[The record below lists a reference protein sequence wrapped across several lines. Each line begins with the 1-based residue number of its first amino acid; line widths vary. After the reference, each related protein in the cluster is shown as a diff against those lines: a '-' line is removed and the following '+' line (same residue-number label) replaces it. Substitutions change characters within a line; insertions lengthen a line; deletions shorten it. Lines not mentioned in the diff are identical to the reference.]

1 MSSNLKNFLLL
12 LLLASL
18 WGPSFLFIKI
28 AIEFIPPITL
38 TAIRI
43 GIGAALLFTI
53 LKFKH
58 RKLPKLKSV
67 WKHFSIAALL
77 QSAVPF
83 TLFAVGEKS
92 IDSSLAAIICG
103 SAPLFTLVLAHFFT
117 KNDRF
122 TKSKLTGS
130 GVGFFG
136 LFILVAPALF
146 GAQATLFGIFA
157 VMIGA
162 MCYAIAFVYVKK
174 FIKMTDFAPLV
185 VPTLQLIFSFL
196 FLLPVA
202 LIFEDHSTL
211 KNASPAA
218 IFSTLSLGIF
228 GSALAFVVYYKILAA
243 TSATYTS
250 MVNYMVPVV
259 GVVLGM
265 LVLDEQLTW
274 NSYLG
279 CILILVGVMIA
290 NGIIKKPAGRAES
303 RPTLV

>member
-1 MSSNLKNFLLL
+1 MTNNLKNFLLL

-28 AIEFIPPITL
+28 AIDFIPPITL

-43 GIGAALLFTI
+43 GIGAALLLSI
-53 LKFKH
+53 LKFH
-58 RKLPKLKSV
+58 QRKLPKLKSV

-103 SAPLFTLVLAHFFT
+103 AAPLFTLVLAHFFT

-122 TKSKLTGS
+122 TKNKLVGS
-130 GVGFFG
+130 SVGFFG
-136 LFILVAPALF
+136 LFILVAPALL
-146 GAQATLFGIFA
+146 GASATIFGIFA

-162 MCYAIAFVYVKK
+162 LCYAIAFVYVKK
-174 FIKMTDFAPLV
+174 FINFKNFAPLV
-185 VPTLQLIFSFL
+185 VPTVQLIFSFL

-202 LIFEDHSTL
+202 LIFEDQSNL
-211 KNASPAA
+211 KYASAAA

-228 GSALAFVVYYKILAA
+228 GSALAFVVYYKVLAA

-290 NGIIKKPAGRAES
+290 NGVIKLSAGRANS
-303 RPTLV
+303 SVL

>member
-1 MSSNLKNFLLL
+1 MNSNLKNFLLL

-53 LKFKH
+53 LKLHH
-58 RKLPKLKSV
+58 RKLPTLKSV
-67 WKHFSIAALL
+67 WKHFSVAALL

-103 SAPLFTLVLAHFFT
+103 SAPLFTLVLAHFLT

-122 TKSKLTGS
+122 TKSKLIGAS
-130 GVGFFG
+130 VGFFG
-136 LFILVAPALF
+136 LFILVAPALL
-146 GAQATLFGIFA
+146 GATATIFGIFA

-162 MCYAIAFVYVKK
+162 LCYATAFVYVKK
-174 FIKMTDFAPLV
+174 FIKIENFAPLV

-196 FLLPVA
+196 FLLPTA

-211 KNASPAA
+211 KDATFAA
-218 IFSTLSLGIF
+218 IFSTLSLGVF

-290 NGIIKKPAGRAES
+290 NGIIKLRT
-303 RPTLV
+303 RVTI